1 MEENNK
7 NIEIAEE
14 GAKGQEMTPLKKG
27 FIVDMETGKMVL
39 IGIDSKE
46 AFTYMLQLTAKILDA
61 NKENVEEEGK

>member
-1 MEENNK
+1 MEENTK
-7 NIEIAEE
+7 NNEIAAELE
-14 GAKGQEMTPLKKG
+14 KSQEVSPLKKG

-61 NKENVEEEGK
+61 NKENVEGEGK